1 MKKWIKKSFHRQLLV
16 CFGVVA
22 LLPLLLFGVSLIQT
36 METKINSDYE
46 KKVTEQAEQI
56 DAGILELFQE
66 FEAVVENINANTR
79 IVEQIGED
87 DTWSKSKIYLQF
99 YREVTDYREYAQ
111 FDLYDKNGK
120 CIYTTAQGS
129 AKTDLP
135 VYWGILKAVE
145 DSKETL
151 VLRRADTN
159 DSNILLYA
167 AGKLMGKDSIPEGYI
182 VISMRAENFE
192 KVLHDKGN
200 AKTEVAI
207 MDPFW
212 RTIYDNGNLQE
223 EQIREELMVGHKLLG
238 VYRAG
243 ELLVQPLGDSGL
255 YTALSCPSVFS
266 TEVLN
271 SMYSVLI
278 VMLTISVILCVLVAS
293 RLGRNM
299 TRPIERMNTAMR
311 TLQEGDL
318 TVRIVSDRED
328 ELGQMSRNFNI
339 MANELEQ
346 SVQDKVEKQKELN
359 ASHIAMM
366 QAQLNPHFL
375 YNTLDT
381 MKWVAKANHI
391 PEIATMAAGLAKILR
406 TSISK
411 RQFIYLKE
419 ELELVNCYVDIQ
431 KIVRETIREIGYDRA
446 KYGFDCDTC
455 GVITNI
461 DGQSPDIALGTN
473 DQVGGAGDQGM
484 MFGYACDETP
494 ELMPMPISLAHKL
507 AKKLTEVR
515 KSGELDYLRP
525 DGKSQVTVEY
535 VDGKPVRVDA
545 VVISSQHSDAVS
557 MEQLRADVMEK
568 VIKAT
573 IPAELLD
580 ENTKYYINPT
590 GRFVVGGPQGDTGLT
605 GRKIIVDT
613 YGGYARHGG
622 GAFSGKDPSKVDR
635 SAAYATRWVA
645 KNIVAAGL
653 ARQCEVQVAY
663 AIGVAKPVSIMV
675 DTFGT
680 GVVADEKIEQAVEKV
695 FDLTPAAIIRD
706 LDLRKPIYR
715 KLAAYGHMGRED
727 LGVKWENTD
736 RVEELKAAVAVL

>member
-66 FEAVVENINANTR
+66 FEVVVENINANTR

-120 CIYTTAQGS
+120 CIYTTAQRS
-129 AKTDLP
+129 AKRDLP

-159 DSNILLYA
+159 DSKILLYA
-167 AGKLMGKDSIPEGYI
+167 AGKLMGKDGIPEGYI

-200 AKTEVAI
+200 AKAEVAI

-243 ELLVQPLGDSGL
+243 ELLIQPLGDSGL

-391 PEIATMAAGLAKILR
+391 PEIAIMAAGLAKILR

-431 KIVRETIREIGYDRA
+431 KIRFNDKFSYTVDLQEGLEECVIPKLIIQPIVENSVLHGLKESEEGNIHVRITEQEAVLCIEVTDDGCGAPEERMDAINHRRQEQLVGHIGVSNVDTIIRLT
-446 KYGFDCDTC
+446 YGEEYGIHMESLTSNAENP
-455 GVITNI
+455 T
-461 DGQSPDIALGTN
+461 DGQRTEEEGEVHGTK
-473 DQVGGAGDQGM
+473 V
-484 MFGYACDETP
+484 T
-494 ELMPMPISLAHKL
+494 
-507 AKKLTEVR
+507 
-515 KSGELDYLRP
+515 LRL
-525 DGKSQVTVEY
+525 
-535 VDGKPVRVDA
+535 PVR
-545 VVISSQHSDAVS
+545 
-557 MEQLRADVMEK
+557 
-568 VIKAT
+568 
-573 IPAELLD
+573 
-580 ENTKYYINPT
+580 
-590 GRFVVGGPQGDTGLT
+590 
-605 GRKIIVDT
+605 
-613 YGGYARHGG
+613 YGEA
-622 GAFSGKDPSKVDR
+622 
-635 SAAYATRWVA
+635 
-645 KNIVAAGL
+645 
-653 ARQCEVQVAY
+653 
-663 AIGVAKPVSIMV
+663 
-675 DTFGT
+675 
-680 GVVADEKIEQAVEKV
+680 
-695 FDLTPAAIIRD
+695 
-706 LDLRKPIYR
+706 
-715 KLAAYGHMGRED
+715 
-727 LGVKWENTD
+727 
-736 RVEELKAAVAVL
+736 